1 MDYINTT
8 MQIFGY
14 ITATGAAFGVV
25 WKLFRAFKKPSDEN
39 SKKIVEHEEKIKELN
54 VKADKDYKAIN
65 EIKTMQSA
73 MCQALIALIDHEIT
87 GNHVDG
93 LKNTKKDLIKQLTE
107 H

>member
-39 SKKIVEHEEKIKELN
+39 NKKIKCK
-54 VKADKDYKAIN
+54 
-65 EIKTMQSA
+65 S
-73 MCQALIALIDHEIT
+73 
-87 GNHVDG
+87 G
-93 LKNTKKDLIKQLTE
+93 
-107 H
+107 

>member
-14 ITATGAAFGVV
+14 ITASGAAVGVV
-25 WKLFRAFKKPSDEN
+25 LKAFKAFRKPTDNN
-39 SKKIVEHEEKIKELN
+39 SQKLVEHEEQIKDLKA
-54 VKADKDYKAIN
+54 KADNDYRAISD
-65 EIKTMQSA
+65 IKSMQSA
-73 MCQALIALIDHEIT
+73 VCQALIALIDHEIT
-87 GNHVDG
+87 GNHIDG